1 MAYQSPYSR
10 DAAVATRPLRLRV
23 LLLASVP
30 DAAFSSILSG
40 PAGDADYT
48 DHCKLDEVRAREIVV
63 DAVNIEREFAFDLLL
78 VALVGLNGVLTSQY
92 IKSTITY
99 CLPMALWVQRM
110 RYPASRLQHVRHN
123 AITAAS
129 PWLCAQ
135 PSDHLLSTWVI
146 PHGTPT
152 RATYLSTARSGT
164 SPTPCF

>member
-23 LLLASVP
+23 VLFAPVP

-40 PAGDADYT
+40 PASDADYT

-63 DAVNIEREFAFDLLL
+63 AAVNIEREFAFDLLL

-110 RYPASRLQHVRHN
+110 RYPASHLQHVRHN

-135 PSDHLLSTWVI
+135 PSDHLLSTRVI

>member
-1 MAYQSPYSR
+1 MQISTRSKMKKQS
-10 DAAVATRPLRLRV
+10 V
-23 LLLASVP
+23 LEAQLEHLLCQNGLSKASWW
-30 DAAFSSILSG
+30 G

-99 CLPMALWVQRM
+99 CLPMELWVQRM
-110 RYPASRLQHVRHN
+110 RYPASHLQHVRHN

-135 PSDHLLSTWVI
+135 PSDHLLSTRVI